1 MPVANMIFSAENPH
15 MCENLVAEMTGLICS
30 IKLLSKKWCGV
41 DARLS
46 LAFHENW
53 FLLTYGGQISWVTK
67 SQVHLSNRRRK
78 YGLIGHN
85 CCYVFGLFI

>member
-15 MCENLVAEMTGLICS
+15 MCENPVAEMMGLNCS

-46 LAFHENW
+46 LAFYENW
-53 FLLTYGGQISWVTK
+53 FLLTYGHKFYESQKAKYICQIDEE
-67 SQVHLSNRRRK
+67 NMA
-78 YGLIGHN
+78 
-85 CCYVFGLFI
+85 